1 MGPDA
6 LVVSWKRVSRERRRA
21 LEMLWAMTS
30 SGYFLTRSDIARES
44 SSSCSKLSS
53 AIRRLY
59 LRACEK
65 TILSL
70 QLSAWNESVEVPH
83 SQWVFCTVL
92 WRVYGLLGLGPSCL
106 GRIFVGWSVER

>member
-6 LVVSWKRVSRERRRA
+6 LVVSWRRVSRERRRA
-21 LEMLWAMTS
+21 LKMLSAMTS
-30 SGYFLTRSDIARES
+30 SGYFLARRDIARES

-65 TILSL
+65 IILSL
-70 QLSAWNESVEVPH
+70 HFSEWLE
-83 SQWVFCTVL
+83 
-92 WRVYGLLGLGPSCL
+92 
-106 GRIFVGWSVER
+106 